1 MCQVVEE
8 YAEEKVTAA
17 VKKKAVETAIKAIRK
32 NLSDEDVIDLS
43 GLTVEEVSELR
54 RSL

>member
-8 YAEEKVTAA
+8 YAEEVAKEKIIQIAINA
-17 VKKKAVETAIKAIRK
+17 INKK
-32 NLSDEDVIDLS
+32 LSDEDIADMT